1 MRRRVLLVAAVAACT
16 LLLLPTAALAK
27 GPSAATIDGSG
38 PGGPGNG
45 PKGPIVLRGD
55 GEMGSG
61 SELGSL
67 AEDAGFFPA
76 LFAQTPDPMLKAA
89 PTKLLGP
96 RYTITWTV
104 PEGDG
109 VAAKVRQDLY
119 PYAATGPLTYTRP
132 GQRVFGEGSHGG
144 WYQASDGLRRQL
156 ISLGLPNR
164 PAVTGSG
171 GDSTAAPAPA
181 PQTPSPAPAAPAAS
195 RASRGGSAAWQWQ
208 LPLAGGLVLLVAGTV
223 AVLLRRRP
231 GRPGPAGA
239 RTPLT

>member
-45 PKGPIVLRGD
+45 PKGPITLRGD

-61 SELGSL
+61 SDLGSL

-104 PEGDG
+104 PEGDN
-109 VAAKVRQDLY
+109 VAAKLRQDVY
-119 PYAATGPLTYTRP
+119 PYAATGPLTYTPP
-132 GQRVFGEGSHGG
+132 GQRVFGEASHGG

-156 ISLGLPNR
+156 IALGLPNR
-164 PAVTGSG
+164 PALTSSGSG
-171 GDSTAAPAPA
+171 STAAPAPA
-181 PQTPSPAPAAPAAS
+181 AQAPSPAPAAPAAS
-195 RASRGGSAAWQWQ
+195 PASPGRSASWQI
-208 LPLAGGLVLLVAGTV
+208 PLAGGLVLLVAGTV

-231 GRPGPAGA
+231 GRAGAAGA
-239 RTPLT
+239 R

>member
-38 PGGPGNG
+38 PGGGGNG
-45 PKGPIVLRGD
+45 PKGPIILGGD

-67 AEDAGFFPA
+67 AEDAGFFQA
-76 LFAQTPDPMLKAA
+76 LFAPPPNPMLKAA
-89 PTKLLGP
+89 PTNLLGP

-104 PEGDG
+104 PEGEG
-109 VAAKVRQDLY
+109 VAAKVRQDVY

-132 GQRVFGEGSHGG
+132 GQRVFGEASHGG

-164 PAVTGSG
+164 PAVTSSDSG
-171 GDSTAAPAPA
+171 STAAPP
-181 PQTPSPAPAAPAAS
+181 PAAQAPSPAAS
-195 RASRGGSAAWQWQ
+195 RASHGRSASWQV
-208 LPLAGGLVLLVAGTV
+208 PLAVGLVLLVAGTV

-231 GRPGPAGA
+231 GKPGPAGA
-239 RTPLT
+239 R